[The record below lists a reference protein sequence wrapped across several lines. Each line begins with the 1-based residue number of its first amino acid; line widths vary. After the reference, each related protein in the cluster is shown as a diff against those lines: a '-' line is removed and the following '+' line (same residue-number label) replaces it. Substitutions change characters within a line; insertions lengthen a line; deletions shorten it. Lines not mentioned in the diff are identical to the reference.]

1 MIRGQSTQRPQGTIL
16 AAALALLSVLAF
28 GGCESDSGSNDPDK
42 NRDFRQ
48 DMMDFVVALSAWA
61 RQTDPGFIVI
71 PQNGHDI
78 YSTDFE
84 ANDPIDTAYFAAIDG
99 LGREDLRYGYLDDNV
114 ATDTAVTAEA
124 ELFLDVFEANGKE
137 VLVTDYINTS
147 AGITDS
153 FNANSAKGYIS
164 FQAFDRGLN
173 SIPPIPVAAS
183 PNDWVSGTD
192 VFFLTTAV
200 NFLYVLDPGGW
211 ASRSAYLTALGT
223 TNHDVL
229 IVDAF
234 DIDQGLLTGVEVDAL
249 QFKDDGAVRLA
260 IAYMSI
266 GEAENFRYYWQSSWD
281 NNRPDWMDKPNP
293 EFPDDFKVRYWDAE
307 WQAIVFGNAA
317 SYLQKILA
325 AGFDG
330 VYLDI
335 IDGYEYWE
343 EKFGR

>member
-1 MIRGQSTQRPQGTIL
+1 MSWPRRLTLP
-16 AAALALLSVLAF
+16 ALLAVLAF
-28 GGCESDSGSNDPDK
+28 GGCEESNSGSNDPDK

-48 DMMDFVVALSAWA
+48 DMMDFVVALSDWA
-61 RQTDPGFIVI
+61 RQTVPGFIVI

-78 YSTDFE
+78 YSSNFDAT
-84 ANDPIDTAYFAAIDG
+84 DPIDTAYFAAIDG
-99 LGREDLRYGYLDDNV
+99 LGREDLRYGYMGDNV
-114 ATDTAVTAEA
+114 ATDPAVTAEV
-124 ELFLDVFEANGKE
+124 ELFLDLFETNGKE
-137 VLVTDYINTS
+137 VLVTDYIKFS
-147 AGITDS
+147 AGITAS
-153 FNANSAKGYIS
+153 FTANKTKGYIS
-164 FQAFDRGLN
+164 FQAFDRGLDA
-173 SIPPIPVAAS
+173 IPPNPGAAIPHDY
-183 PNDWVSGTD
+183 PGMLD
-192 VFFLTTAV
+192 TTMLSDAV

-211 ASRSAYLTALGT
+211 LSRGAYLTALGT

-234 DIDQGLLTGVEVDAL
+234 DNDQVLLAAADLTAL
-249 QFKDDGAVRLA
+249 QSKADGAARLA

-293 EFPDDFKVRYWDAE
+293 EFPDDFKVRYWDPE
-307 WQAIVFGNAA
+307 WQAIVFGNAG
-317 SYLQKILA
+317 SYLEKIVA

-335 IDGYEYWE
+335 VDGYEYWE